1 MITQQEL
8 ESRLQSDAQDLDRDF
23 PRANELEL
31 RILARVAA
39 TPREKRRP
47 ALTLK
52 QELAVAGLF
61 VVVVALI
68 AIGIGRLR
76 SLAPYLP
83 ATPTPTVGSTPAP
96 APQGNPFSQWPEADL
111 AAAQLTPAASVVTAL
126 NLVSTS
132 QGRTVNLIGAYADP
146 TRTVLVLR
154 TIPDTGAAQVQVSDD
169 QGPLT
174 ATYFVTRGVW
184 GDQIVSFRQG
194 PHASADGV
202 AHLRVMVSGF
212 VQSPASTEVS
222 PGNWTF
228 ELALKVQPATALPMA
243 PRPTSVGAWKV
254 NVEAFELTPSVIH
267 FRAVLTGPTTTDIND
282 STAAMLDRNG
292 KPIKPMTIEP
302 TSTAPNQTR
311 LDETW
316 VRPAASATYQLQV
329 NGAGGQYKT
338 SVNIPAPPA
347 VFVKGRPLSPTDYPQ
362 ATMSLNLHGA
372 ITEHIGTGRPQS
384 CGVAT
389 GPSGTLFGF
398 ATYFQSGN
406 LWYYISFDMDPQVK
420 QYSGPG
426 TYSATV
432 VLYPDLGGPT
442 FRGTGQLIVTSDR
455 QPDSG
460 HVTGTLGWTADPTQ
474 TVTVSG
480 AWTCMPG
487 GQLGPG

>member
-1 MITQQEL
+1 MITQHEL
-8 ESRLQSDAQDLDRDF
+8 VSRLQSDAQDLDRDF
-23 PRANELEL
+23 PGADGLEL

-39 TPREKRRP
+39 TPRGQRRRAP
-47 ALTLK
+47 TLK

-61 VVVVALI
+61 VVVAALL
-68 AIGIGRLR
+68 AFGIGRLR
-76 SLAPYLP
+76 SLSPYLP
-83 ATPTPTVGSTPAP
+83 ATPTPTVGSTPVPVPPGSTATRWFE
-96 APQGNPFSQWPEADL
+96 GDL
-111 AAAQLTPAASVVTAL
+111 AAAQLTPAASVVTTL
-126 NLVSTS
+126 NLVSTRN
-132 QGRTVNLIGAYADP
+132 GRTVNLVGAYADP

-154 TIPDTGAAQVQVSDD
+154 TIPVTGAAQVQVADD

-174 ATYFVTRGVW
+174 AAYFGAPGVW
-184 GDQIVSFRQG
+184 GDQIVSFQQG

-202 AHLRVMVSGF
+202 AHLRVTVSGF
-212 VQSPASTEVS
+212 VQSPSSTEVS

-228 ELALKVQPATALPMA
+228 ELALKLEPAIALPMQ
-243 PRPTSVGAWKV
+243 PRPASVGAWKV

-267 FRAVLTGPTTTDIND
+267 FRAVLTGPTTTEIND
-282 STAAMLDRNG
+282 STVAMLDENG

-302 TSTAPNQTR
+302 ASIAPNQTR

-316 VRPAASATYQLQV
+316 SRPAALATYQLQM

-338 SVNIPAPPA
+338 SVNIPATPA
-347 VFVKGRPLSPTDYPQ
+347 VVQKGFPLSPTDYPE

-372 ITEHIGTGRPQS
+372 ITQQIGTGRPQS

-398 ATYFQSGN
+398 ATYVQSGKI
-406 LWYYISFDMDPQVK
+406 WYYISFDMDPQVK
-420 QYSGPG
+420 AYRGPG
-426 TYSATV
+426 TYAATV
-432 VLYPDLGGPT
+432 VLYPVLGGPT

-460 HVTGTLGWTADPTQ
+460 RVTGTLGWTADPTQ
-474 TVTVSG
+474 SITVSG
-480 AWTCMPG
+480 TWTCMPG